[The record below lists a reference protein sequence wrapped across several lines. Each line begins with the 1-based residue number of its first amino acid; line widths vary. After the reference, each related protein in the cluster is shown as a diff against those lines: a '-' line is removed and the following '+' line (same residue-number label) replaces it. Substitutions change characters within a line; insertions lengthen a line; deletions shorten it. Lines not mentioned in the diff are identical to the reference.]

1 MSPPRILALHGPA
14 RDDLHRSVLRELAEA
29 LRDDGA
35 EVRVADALDPC
46 PTPARWRPD
55 ATLSM
60 SARDARPE
68 FATAALTC
76 ALDPPFADPTSPEIP
91 RLLTLYGAPS
101 GVLSWHRGPY
111 VLSPLWGA
119 PTSLAEIS
127 PRGPRPVDVL
137 LVGSWRSPE
146 EHLRALRHAVPGD
159 TFARALD
166 LCAHTLAQPEPID
179 GAFARRFALADLDP
193 DSARALI
200 RQVLPRLRAWDRAVR
215 LDAAFNTLCDSDFS
229 VLWVGATSGARTAR
243 ADHIARRDLR
253 FQHKAKAM
261 PVSSDPYSSAAQE
274 DRCSP
279 RTRLTIPATL
289 RASGGRAFQS
299 VVHDL
304 SISGFSA
311 ASINRMHEGQLC
323 WLTLPGLESLQA
335 EVVWWDNCIVGCAF
349 SELLSPIVHDNIL
362 QRYSNVGVYR
372 QMI

>member
-111 VLSPLWGA
+111 VHSPLWGA

-166 LCAHTLAQPEPID
+166 LCAHTLAQPEPLD

-243 ADHIARRDLR
+243 ADHIAR
-253 FQHKAKAM
+253 
-261 PVSSDPYSSAAQE
+261 VDP
-274 DRCSP
+274 
-279 RTRLTIPATL
+279 
-289 RASGGRAFQS
+289 
-299 VVHDL
+299 
-304 SISGFSA
+304 
-311 ASINRMHEGQLC
+311 
-323 WLTLPGLESLQA
+323 LP
-335 EVVWWDNCIVGCAF
+335 F
-349 SELLSPIVHDNIL
+349 SELRGLCRAVKCVFDPCAAVRDTPLGASAVMSGARVCSLTTHPFAAMHQGALGVFAAEGHGWSQSLAEAVEDDHARETAQGFAALSLGWDQPARAV
-362 QRYSNVGVYR
+362 RAAVAGVAER
-372 QMI
+372 PSIAA